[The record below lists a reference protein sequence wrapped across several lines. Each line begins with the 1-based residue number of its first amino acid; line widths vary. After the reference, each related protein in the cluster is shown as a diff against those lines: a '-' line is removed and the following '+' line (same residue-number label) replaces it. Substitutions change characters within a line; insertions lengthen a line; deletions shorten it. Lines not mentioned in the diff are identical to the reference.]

1 MIQPACT
8 GVHACAD
15 ARLHTNAS
23 NFTRFLSGEIFLACL
38 PLYMFRPFFFA
49 RFICL
54 EGGAFGAIASQ
65 SPLSSFDKAEGE
77 LSACCR
83 YKVAEK
89 SLEMGRQ
96 RGIFWRRSLKRQ
108 DAAQCRIDPAVCLP
122 SSWWLRQQWARFVE
136 LSSPGEAQQIGWLDS
151 AHSPSSRRRGF
162 TDMSAAIKQT
172 SCLWY

>member
-1 MIQPACT
+1 MAKSFLHVSLCICSVPSF
-8 GVHACAD
+8 
-15 ARLHTNAS
+15 ARLI
-23 NFTRFLSGEIFLACL
+23 R
-38 PLYMFRPFFFA
+38 
-49 RFICL
+49 L
-54 EGGAFGAIASQ
+54 EDGALGAIAPQ

-89 SLEMGRQ
+89 SPEMGRQ

>member
-1 MIQPACT
+1 MCRRPRAYQCVKFHP
-8 GVHACAD
+8 VPKWQNLFCA
-15 ARLHTNAS
+15 S
-23 NFTRFLSGEIFLACL
+23 PPVYVPSL
-38 PLYMFRPFFFA
+38 PFA
-49 RFICL
+49 RFICS
-54 EGGAFGAIASQ
+54 EDGAFGAISSQ
-65 SPLSSFDKAEGE
+65 SPLSSFDKADGE

-108 DAAQCRIDPAVCLP
+108 DAAQCRIDAAVCLP

-162 TDMSAAIKQT
+162 TDMSAAIKRT